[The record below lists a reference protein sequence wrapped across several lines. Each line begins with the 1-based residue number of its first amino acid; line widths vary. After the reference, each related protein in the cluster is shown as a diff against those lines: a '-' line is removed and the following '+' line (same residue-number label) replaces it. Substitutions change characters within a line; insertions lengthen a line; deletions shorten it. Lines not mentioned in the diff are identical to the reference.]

1 MAILKSFMRSKT
13 LSDLARLFNYLPRR
27 RYRDLFFVMAVS
39 VLQGLMDIF
48 LVALVARLVGLMA
61 GTKLADQLPGIK
73 IFGGDLFDQAG
84 WLVVI
89 LIVAFWLTALTRF
102 LAALLQSM
110 LSAEIWGDLIHK
122 AYENII
128 FQDYK
133 YFLSQQSSDLS
144 ATFNR
149 ILAKISNAV
158 IAPLLSV
165 IGNLLSVIVLFAG
178 VTFVL
183 GGSSLIMFIMMIGA
197 YILSST

>member
-1 MAILKSFMRSKT
+1 MRSKT
-13 LSDLARLFNYLPRR
+13 LSNLESLFNYLPRR

-48 LVALVARLVGLMA
+48 LVALIARLVGLMA

-110 LSAEIWGDLIHK
+110 LSVEIWGDLIHK

-128 FQDYK
+128 FQMNME
-133 YFLSQQSSDLS
+133 LRL
-144 ATFNR
+144 
-149 ILAKISNAV
+149 IL
-158 IAPLLSV
+158 
-165 IGNLLSVIVLFAG
+165 
-178 VTFVL
+178 
-183 GGSSLIMFIMMIGA
+183 
-197 YILSST
+197 